1 MEINDIARLR
11 ADVARSEQL
20 KKRLQNLYKQREA
33 LAAQEAELREA
44 RLDEAEDVENLEGRS
59 LARFIYSLTGSLDD
73 KLEKERAEAR
83 AAAVKHDSVVRELED
98 LDDDIAETGAE
109 LRELSGCEVRYSEAI
124 HLRAA
129 ELKAS
134 GSSVGGRLRELERAR
149 TMMEARRSEA
159 QEAVSAGERALA
171 AANEVVHSLED
182 SSDMATLDL
191 FTDSF
196 FVNMAKY
203 SSIDEAQGHIER
215 LRMALRRFDTELAD
229 VGDSLNVDIGDFLGF
244 ADFFFDGLF
253 TDLASKGRIDVT
265 LDRAYDVE
273 QRINS
278 SLERLRA
285 LQSDCDRRIEE
296 LESEYE
302 SLVAGA

>member
-20 KKRLQNLYKQREA
+20 QKRLQNLYKQREA

-124 HLRAA
+124 HLRAS

-134 GSSVGGRLRELERAR
+134 GSSVGGKLRELERTRSA
-149 TMMEARRSEA
+149 MEERRREA

-171 AANEVVHSLED
+171 AANEVVYSLED

-229 VGDSLNVDIGDFLGF
+229 VGDSLNVNIGDFLGF

-253 TDLASKGRIDVT
+253 ADLASKGRIDVT

-273 QRINS
+273 RRINS

>member
-20 KKRLQNLYKQREA
+20 QKRLQNLYKQREA

-98 LDDDIAETGAE
+98 LDNDIAETGAE

-124 HLRAA
+124 HLRAS

-134 GSSVGGRLRELERAR
+134 GSSVGGKLRELERTRSA
-149 TMMEARRSEA
+149 MEERRREA

-171 AANEVVHSLED
+171 AANEVVYSLED

>member
-1 MEINDIARLR
+1 ME
-11 ADVARSEQL
+11 
-20 KKRLQNLYKQREA
+20 
-33 LAAQEAELREA
+33 
-44 RLDEAEDVENLEGRS
+44 
-59 LARFIYSLTGSLDD
+59 
-73 KLEKERAEAR
+73 ER
-83 AAAVKHDSVVRELED
+83 
-98 LDDDIAETGAE
+98 
-109 LRELSGCEVRYSEAI
+109 
-124 HLRAA
+124 
-129 ELKAS
+129 
-134 GSSVGGRLRELERAR
+134 
-149 TMMEARRSEA
+149 RREA

-171 AANEVVHSLED
+171 AANEVVYSLED

>member
-20 KKRLQNLYKQREA
+20 QKRLQNLYKQREA

-98 LDDDIAETGAE
+98 LDNDIAETGAE

-124 HLRAA
+124 HLRAS

-134 GSSVGGRLRELERAR
+134 GSSVGGKLRELERTRSA
-149 TMMEARRSEA
+149 MEERRREA

-171 AANEVVHSLED
+171 AANEVVYSLED

-253 TDLASKGRIDVT
+253 ADLASKGRIDVT

-278 SLERLRA
+278 SLERRVRCSPTA
-285 LQSDCDRRIEE
+285 T
-296 LESEYE
+296 
-302 SLVAGA
+302 GA

>member
-20 KKRLQNLYKQREA
+20 QKRLQNLYKQREA

-124 HLRAA
+124 HLRAS

-134 GSSVGGRLRELERAR
+134 GSSVGGKLRELERTRSA
-149 TMMEARRSEA
+149 MEERRREA

-171 AANEVVHSLED
+171 AANEVVYSLED

-229 VGDSLNVDIGDFLGF
+229 VGDSLNVNIGDFLGF

-253 TDLASKGRIDVT
+253 ADLASKGRIDVT

>member
-20 KKRLQNLYKQREA
+20 QKRLQNLYKQREA

-129 ELKAS
+129 ELKVS
-134 GSSVGGRLRELERAR
+134 GSSVGGKLRELERTRSA
-149 TMMEARRSEA
+149 MEERRREA

-171 AANEVVHSLED
+171 AANEVVYSLED

-229 VGDSLNVDIGDFLGF
+229 VGDSLNVNIGDFLGF

-253 TDLASKGRIDVT
+253 ADLASKGRIDVT

>member
-1 MEINDIARLR
+1 MR
-11 ADVARSEQL
+11 
-20 KKRLQNLYKQREA
+20 REP
-33 LAAQEAELREA
+33 
-44 RLDEAEDVENLEGRS
+44 
-59 LARFIYSLTGSLDD
+59 
-73 KLEKERAEAR
+73 
-83 AAAVKHDSVVRELED
+83 
-98 LDDDIAETGAE
+98 
-109 LRELSGCEVRYSEAI
+109 
-124 HLRAA
+124 
-129 ELKAS
+129 KAS
-134 GSSVGGRLRELERAR
+134 GSSVGGKLRVLVRTRCAMEER
-149 TMMEARRSEA
+149 RREA

-171 AANEVVHSLED
+171 AANEVVYSLED
-182 SSDMATLDL
+182 SSDMATVDL

-229 VGDSLNVDIGDFLGF
+229 VGDSLNVNIGDFLGF

-253 TDLASKGRIDVT
+253 ADLASKGRIDVT